1 MKASRTRD
9 SALLKQ
15 EFLKKWIKGLH
26 LYNNCNKDNMGILD
40 RKKAIK
46 LSADVAM
53 ASTRKGTTH
62 WSQALIHDVVSST
75 NGTNRNIVEQIIG
88 HKLVRKN
95 SNSNSR
101 ASTSCSGTGS
111 TITCSKRILKRSRVI
126 ISSRRKAR
134 RSVAPRSVKP
144 SSIARTIMKNKTRVL
159 KSLVPGGDKMDERC
173 LIQETLDYIV
183 SLRVQVDV
191 MRFLANAAERL
202 EP

>member
-1 MKASRTRD
+1 
-9 SALLKQ
+9 
-15 EFLKKWIKGLH
+15 
-26 LYNNCNKDNMGILD
+26 MGILD

-75 NGTNRNIVEQIIG
+75 NVTDRNLVEQIIG
-88 HKLVRKN
+88 HKLVKKDN
-95 SNSNSR
+95 SNNNSR
-101 ASTSCSGTGS
+101 ASSSGCSGNGS

-126 ISSRRKAR
+126 ISDRRKSR
-134 RSVAPRSVKP
+134 RSVVPRSVKP

-159 KSLVPGGDKMDERC
+159 KSLVPGGEEMDGRC
-173 LIQETLDYIV
+173 LIQETLDYIA